1 MLTLK
6 ARLLSILV
14 LMTKLASVEERFNK
28 GVCEWSCS
36 VSTGEALSDALLK
49 EKLLK
54 LAITYKERV
63 DLARCANET
72 KSDTITISTA
82 MVWLK
87 SFTDNQTSAIAII
100 TRSILEVIF
109 SGQFFTGSPIEMTLS
124 CNFELTSKK
133 NSTNDNHQPLTP
145 LHSPLSI
152 LYYVENLANYS
163 KTNST
168 LVLIKVDKRFCIYLV
183 TAGAAGNQSSHT
195 FTKDS
200 ELFTFEDSW
209 LPILVII
216 WISYGLY
223 YPLIFRLFRPSKLEV
238 KLPKI
243 HIPLPEYPVQG
254 KYHDTKSC
262 QSASQP
268 CPTEHVEE
276 TDMSHQPNA
285 KSENLTDSIRKAVAP
300 CGGGKN
306 SASSFVTSCKILI
319 DQDTD
324 EENCGH
330 DGSGQATIERSRQP
344 DQSSVDG
351 TPETDNTNDY
361 GLHNGATP
369 DESDQDTS
377 EVERREQ
384 YPPRKQ
390 PDQSSPVDKISETDH
405 THVII
410 VGETN
415 PVGVGSFIVWLIFS
429 WGICNTVPSGVLIVG
444 ILKTSASNPSALLS
458 EVIIVIV
465 SVCFLWSYYCEFTK
479 FYFDLVYKLGSSY
492 QKKYEEL
499 TKKQKEDVVL
509 LNYIQGEE
517 GHSIKVIPEKLF
529 KNACKD
535 RNLHIRKQVVRLLIR
550 LLIAFLVLSFVWPI
564 ISREAIMATIS
575 PLPELST
582 IITFFVVACPRIDY
596 LIFGEKFEVSTED
609 ADKFVDDYITE

>member
-254 KYHDTKSC
+254 KYRGDDMKPYKFASQDDDISSLNYPIQYSFPEDDMKPYKFASQDDDISSLNYPIQYSFPEDDMKPYKFASQDEDIFPLQYPVQEELWAYNMRPYQFASQGMYEPLLEYPVQEACSGDDTKSC

-351 TPETDNTNDY
+351 TPETDNTS
-361 GLHNGATP
+361 AT
-369 DESDQDTS
+369 
-377 EVERREQ
+377 
-384 YPPRKQ
+384 
-390 PDQSSPVDKISETDH
+390 
-405 THVII
+405 
-410 VGETN
+410 
-415 PVGVGSFIVWLIFS
+415 
-429 WGICNTVPSGVLIVG
+429 
-444 ILKTSASNPSALLS
+444 
-458 EVIIVIV
+458 
-465 SVCFLWSYYCEFTK
+465 
-479 FYFDLVYKLGSSY
+479 
-492 QKKYEEL
+492 
-499 TKKQKEDVVL
+499 
-509 LNYIQGEE
+509 QG
-517 GHSIKVIPEKLF
+517 
-529 KNACKD
+529 
-535 RNLHIRKQVVRLLIR
+535 
-550 LLIAFLVLSFVWPI
+550 
-564 ISREAIMATIS
+564 
-575 PLPELST
+575 
-582 IITFFVVACPRIDY
+582 
-596 LIFGEKFEVSTED
+596 
-609 ADKFVDDYITE
+609 